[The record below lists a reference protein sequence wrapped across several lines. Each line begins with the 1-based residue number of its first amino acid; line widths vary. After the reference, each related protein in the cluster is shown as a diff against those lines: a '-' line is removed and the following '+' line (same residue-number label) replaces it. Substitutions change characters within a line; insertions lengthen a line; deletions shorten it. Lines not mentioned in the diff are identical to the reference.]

1 MSPGGTTECS
11 HGREGLLPNF
21 DLRRKG
27 RKRENDFPSWYRRGG
42 RVLAAG
48 VVTHTETLINIACE
62 QPPRLLP
69 VGRSHP
75 SCARRGNQF
84 LRIELG
90 NSPFSRWTSVTRVE
104 RRRRDSPRLSPL

>member
-1 MSPGGTTECS
+1 M
-11 HGREGLLPNF
+11 
-21 DLRRKG
+21 RKAK
-27 RKRENDFPSWYRRGG
+27 KRENDFPSWYRRGG

-90 NSPFSRWTSVTRVE
+90 NSPVSPGLASRVSTAPEGRKT
-104 RRRRDSPRLSPL
+104 PAPNLTPLRGCTLAYRITPGLRPGLH